1 MAELGL
7 PVVLNAGT
15 VGSLL
20 IDIPVTS
27 LRAKPVRVMIS
38 DVQTICHI
46 SHKYPQRNSG
56 KWKASDAISLPLF
69 AGPAQI
75 GRASCRERV
84 Y

>member
-27 LRAKPVRVMIS
+27 LRAKPIR
-38 DVQTICHI
+38 
-46 SHKYPQRNSG
+46 Y
-56 KWKASDAISLPLF
+56 A
-69 AGPAQI
+69 
-75 GRASCRERV
+75 
-84 Y
+84 